1 MSLVLLSEYKEILDI
16 TGNTEDEFVE
26 LAKYEVEAKVKSFL
40 NRDLEVTSYV
50 EVYDGTGESNLVL
63 NQFPIN
69 SVSKVE
75 VYDGLDSL
83 GAEEWDEYIQ
93 NDDYERLVITTSK
106 DEIYLIGSMFPQ
118 GEQNI
123 RITYSAGYSTIP
135 YEIQQACK
143 KLMLLYYGEVKKTK
157 SIGKSSISEG
167 STFTKTT
174 SYDLGAEDRILKSIE
189 RYRAWNI

>member
-26 LAKYEVEAKVKSFL
+26 QAKYEVEAKVKSFL
-40 NRDLEVTSYV
+40 NRDLDVLAYT
-50 EVYDGTGESNLVL
+50 EVYDGTGDNKLVL

-69 SVSKVE
+69 SISKVE

-83 GAEEWDEYIQ
+83 GSEVWDEYIQ
-93 NDDYERLVITTSK
+93 NDDYERLVIDDSL
-106 DEIYLIGSMFPQ
+106 IYLIGSMFPE

-123 RITYSAGYSTIP
+123 RITYNAGYSTIP
-135 YEIQQACK
+135 YEVQQACK

-157 SIGKSSISEG
+157 TIGKSSVSEG

-174 SYDLGAEDRILKSIE
+174 SYDLNAEERILKSIE
-189 RYRAWNI
+189 KYRAWNV

>member
-1 MSLVLLSEYKEILDI
+1 MNLVLLSEYKEILDI

-40 NRDLEVTSYV
+40 NRDLEVATYIELYNGS
-50 EVYDGTGESNLVL
+50 GTEELVL
-63 NQFPIN
+63 NQFPVN
-69 SVSKVE
+69 SVSKIE
-75 VYDGLDSL
+75 FYDGIDSL
-83 GAEEWDEYIQ
+83 GAEVWVEQEQ
-93 NDDYERLVITTSK
+93 VSDYDRIVISGSG
-106 DEIYLIGSMFPQ
+106 DLIIIDGSFFPF
-118 GEQNI
+118 GVQNI
-123 RITYSAGYSTIP
+123 RVTYSAGYSSIP

-157 SIGKSSISEG
+157 TIGKSSVSEG

-174 SYDLGAEDRILKSIE
+174 TYDLGAEERILKSIE